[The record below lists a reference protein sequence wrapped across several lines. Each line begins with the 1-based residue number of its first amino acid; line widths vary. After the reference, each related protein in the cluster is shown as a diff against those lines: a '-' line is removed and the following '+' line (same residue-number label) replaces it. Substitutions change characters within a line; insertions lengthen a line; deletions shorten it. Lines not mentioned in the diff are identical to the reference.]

1 MNVKLIHNGHGYP
14 FIETLMRGHRYII
27 HVCECYSPQGC
38 SASSLVW
45 LLQERRRSHRR
56 IICPYPML
64 DDCRISWAKNSPTW
78 RLHITLSLAWPS
90 SAQRF
95 LIIKLENPFF
105 KINHFFTVKVIREKH
120 LLSPPFV
127 KFCLS
132 CGNLMRFLIVGCVP
146 VPKIPAR
153 SNKCW
158 LSLLCCWNQSGHF
171 RMWGMERFSFL
182 CHAIH
187 D

>member
-1 MNVKLIHNGHGYP
+1 MNVKLIHIGHRCP
-14 FIETLMRGHRYII
+14 IIETLMLRHWYIM
-27 HVCECYSPQGC
+27 HDCDCYSPQGC
-38 SASSLVW
+38 SASSLAW
-45 LLQERRRSHRR
+45 LLQERRRSRRR
-56 IICPYPML
+56 IICPYLML

-90 SAQRF
+90 SAQLF
-95 LIIKLENPFF
+95 LTIKLENYFKKNRQFF
-105 KINHFFTVKVIREKH
+105 IVEVIRKKH
-120 LLSPPFV
+120 LLAPPFV

-132 CGNLMRFLIVGCVP
+132 CAHLMRFLIVGCVP

-153 SNKCW
+153 PNKRW
-158 LSLLCCWNQSGHF
+158 LSLLCCWNQSGYF
-171 RMWGMERFSFL
+171 RMWGMERFSFV